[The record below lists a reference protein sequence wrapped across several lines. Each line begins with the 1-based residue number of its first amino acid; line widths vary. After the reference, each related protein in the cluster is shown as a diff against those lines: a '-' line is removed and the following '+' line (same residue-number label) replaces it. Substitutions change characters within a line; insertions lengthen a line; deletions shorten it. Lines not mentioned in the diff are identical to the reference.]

1 MITVEIDDS
10 ALQQLQQRL
19 TELPPRLVAD
29 VYKALTP
36 LIYQSLQSAIPKYF
50 SGSANKSSAGKGLSS
65 SVLTSRSGNLM
76 NSVLQSI
83 QASTDGG
90 TLNVSIGSDLPYAA
104 IHEYGGYAGRR
115 APFKKKNGRRPYLP
129 ARPYLNPA
137 INDLQQALPD
147 LLEQAIQQ
155 VQVSS

>member
-1 MITVEIDDS
+1 MIKVEIDDS

-19 TELPPRLVAD
+19 TELPPRIVAD

-50 SGSANKSSAGKGLSS
+50 SGSGGSS
-65 SVLTSRSGNLM
+65 STVLTSRSGNLM

-83 QASTDGG
+83 QASTDGE
-90 TLNVSIGSDLPYAA
+90 TLSVSIGSDLPYAK
-104 IHEYGGYAGRR
+104 IHEYGGFAGRR
-115 APFKKKNGRRPYLP
+115 APFKKKNGQRPYLRP
-129 ARPYLNPA
+129 RPYLQPA

-155 VQVSS
+155 VQVEP